1 MTAAMDVFDRF
12 VKTVSHK
19 DAPDAPAS
27 KKLVFAFLS
36 DGESTPVDY
45 AGAKTM
51 LSSGSLLT
59 KLACDYAS
67 VHVLLVGIGANRYGS
82 RSRPPTPT
90 PTPFTLK
97 YKKRVSGLFFY

>member
-19 DAPDAPAS
+19 DAPDAPDATDATAS

-82 RSRPPTPT
+82 RSRSR
-90 PTPFTLK
+90 L
-97 YKKRVSGLFFY
+97 LL